1 MIGILHYENEIL
13 HATLKILNAYGND
26 SVFKSD
32 TIECNLDYLWRL
44 VYYSSCVW
52 YGTRVFY
59 KKNIQNIVI
68 MNSVWL
74 WSKMNPHNP
83 FLHYI
88 KNKDGTGLGIPSD
101 SNSWYRKNVIRNQI
115 LFPYLYS
122 LPLLVLFE
130 AVPCG
135 VTQLPNPKERRR
147 RKQLRYILFVICRKV
162 GLLCNRS
169 LRCHTTLPLSLG
181 RALRDIRKN
190 SEEGDYKNQGYVP
203 PLPSPV
209 CTVVLSSFGVEF
221 VIVDVVWGVVLI
233 SFAVVVIS
241 TVVVAEVKADIVAI
255 STEVVAEVKADT
267 VVYLVALWTY
277 AVVGTVVGLEGQH
290 LQTQVFLQFFTRS
303 AAMDDV
309 QQFPTLLLQYWS
321 L

>member
-83 FLHYI
+83 FQHYI

-101 SNSWYRKNVIRNQI
+101 SNSWYRKNVIRTQI
-115 LFPYLYS
+115 LFPYLHS

-147 RKQLRYILFVICRKV
+147 RKQLR
-162 GLLCNRS
+162 
-169 LRCHTTLPLSLG
+169 
-181 RALRDIRKN
+181 
-190 SEEGDYKNQGYVP
+190 
-203 PLPSPV
+203 
-209 CTVVLSSFGVEF
+209 
-221 VIVDVVWGVVLI
+221 
-233 SFAVVVIS
+233 
-241 TVVVAEVKADIVAI
+241 
-255 STEVVAEVKADT
+255 
-267 VVYLVALWTY
+267 
-277 AVVGTVVGLEGQH
+277 
-290 LQTQVFLQFFTRS
+290 
-303 AAMDDV
+303 
-309 QQFPTLLLQYWS
+309 
-321 L
+321 

>member
-1 MIGILHYENEIL
+1 MKMKFFMQRLKYLMRMGTTLFLNLILSNAIL
-13 HATLKILNAYGND
+13 ITCD
-26 SVFKSD
+26 VSF
-32 TIECNLDYLWRL
+32 TIRL
-44 VYYSSCVW
+44 VSGMALVYS
-52 YGTRVFY
+52 T

-101 SNSWYRKNVIRNQI
+101 SNSWYRKNVIRTQI
-115 LFPYLYS
+115 LFPYLHS

-190 SEEGDYKNQGYVP
+190 S
-203 PLPSPV
+203 
-209 CTVVLSSFGVEF
+209 
-221 VIVDVVWGVVLI
+221 
-233 SFAVVVIS
+233 
-241 TVVVAEVKADIVAI
+241 
-255 STEVVAEVKADT
+255 
-267 VVYLVALWTY
+267 
-277 AVVGTVVGLEGQH
+277 
-290 LQTQVFLQFFTRS
+290 
-303 AAMDDV
+303 
-309 QQFPTLLLQYWS
+309 
-321 L
+321 

>member
-1 MIGILHYENEIL
+1 MIRILHYENEIL

-181 RALRDIRKN
+181 KALRDIRKN
-190 SEEGDYKNQGYVP
+190 S
-203 PLPSPV
+203 
-209 CTVVLSSFGVEF
+209 
-221 VIVDVVWGVVLI
+221 
-233 SFAVVVIS
+233 
-241 TVVVAEVKADIVAI
+241 
-255 STEVVAEVKADT
+255 
-267 VVYLVALWTY
+267 
-277 AVVGTVVGLEGQH
+277 
-290 LQTQVFLQFFTRS
+290 
-303 AAMDDV
+303 
-309 QQFPTLLLQYWS
+309 
-321 L
+321 